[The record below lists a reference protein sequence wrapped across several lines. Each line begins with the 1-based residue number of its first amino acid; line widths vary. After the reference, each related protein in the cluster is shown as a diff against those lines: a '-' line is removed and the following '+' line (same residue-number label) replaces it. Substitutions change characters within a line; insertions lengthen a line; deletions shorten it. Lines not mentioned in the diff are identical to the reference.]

1 MSRLVALK
9 SEHKQLELSHANL
22 VELYGRL
29 KHGSTSEVSA
39 IIEQIKSRDE
49 ILDMSE
55 HKGRLVQSG
64 DCPPLT
70 ADATGSVDDDGK
82 SNDGPAAL
90 SERETSL
97 ALDQTLG
104 FTSPYQCTSLYTD
117 SIESALSNGHD
128 GYPSYPSTTRPD
140 TTLCRTIGTIAKR
153 QVAVG
158 FSPEYESLLT
168 GLLSSNIAKVRQG
181 FMVLQSW
188 NCEIR
193 KVHDTEQFDF
203 LFSFLSRGEDTN
215 IPRSI
220 LCEICALAATSGQYV
235 RDLLAPGLINYWYG
249 KFISEVLFSRKD
261 QA

>member
-9 SEHKQLELSHANL
+9 SEHKQLKLSHANL

-29 KHGSTSEVSA
+29 KHRSTSEVSA

-49 ILDMSE
+49 MLAMS
-55 HKGRLVQSG
+55 
-64 DCPPLT
+64 PPLT
-70 ADATGSVDDDGK
+70 ADATGSVDGDGK

-90 SERETSL
+90 SERKTSL

-104 FTSPYQCTSLYTD
+104 FTSSYQCTSSYTG

-128 GYPSYPSTTRPD
+128 GYPSNPPTTRPD
-140 TTLCRTIGTIAKR
+140 TTLCRTIGTIARR

-168 GLLSSNIAKVRQG
+168 GLLSSNIAKVWQG

-193 KVHDTEQFDF
+193 KVHDIEQLDF
-203 LFSFLSRGEDTN
+203 LFSFLSREEDTT

-220 LCEICALAATSGQYV
+220 LCEICALTAISGQYV

-249 KFISEVLFSRKD
+249 KFSSEVLFSRKD
-261 QA
+261 QV